1 MAARDS
7 SSSADT
13 ALISSL
19 NTLIASLVPALPAED
34 ATHHDRLLHLCL
46 RIVSSR
52 IASNAAPSDSA
63 AAEATRRRLVQS
75 GRGSDALAYSEL
87 HARLLR
93 AADLRRPSA
102 ALQLLAALLDTNKS
116 NSASVGPALL
126 SRPPLALADGVTTRA
141 PEASIVNT
149 AASRDLPPRVKKDPS
164 GGSGPANSDGGG
176 RPPKRSVTPWNVGG
190 GGGTELG
197 EKALV
202 RELLFVLQNI
212 DGAHLKWDVKL
223 DSFVLPSGAKVPPG
237 ARQLV
242 GRLAELGWLFR
253 QVTYYVKAGGGGGE
267 QQAAST
273 TTNLAATVAGGTN
286 AAVIGF
292 ERGESSVRAEG
303 GLVAQALRHALQ
315 EELDSWYQLLAV
327 LEEQRQSELTLLQ
340 LLVWSAEPMQRLLLM
355 AQLTRGCGHLKGGA
369 MTVAIQRQEN
379 HGDPQISGYVRQLL
393 TAACKPLFTMTREW
407 ILHGEITDSYDEFFI
422 EQRAVPLSGLWEE
435 RYVLREGMLPC
446 FLSRALAIEILKVG
460 KALNFIRLCCN
471 DTDWSLRLN
480 APLKSEMGGGGAA
493 GGAGGSS
500 ATTGAGP
507 NAGTVMAR
515 LEYGREAEL
524 QSVVTR
530 ASALASTHLLD
541 LLMNRFDLRAHC
553 YNTQQYLLLGKGDF
567 VQSLMEHLAP
577 QLARPATQLHRHHLL
592 SLVESAVR
600 SSATSVLEGSGGGG
614 GGGGN
619 SVEQQHSFL
628 LKSLDV
634 TLSKVPGGSGWDC
647 FCLDYSVGAP
657 CDVVFSS
664 AAMRSY
670 RQASTF
676 LWRLKRVEH
685 SLTAVWRKHC
695 TTARLI
701 PKLHSNATMHKCY
714 LLRNEMVH
722 FVYNLQYAR
731 YRYHQHPLPTFS
743 PSHPSPSP
751 SSPGTI

>member
-1 MAARDS
+1 MAARD

-93 AADLRRPSA
+93 ATDLRRPSA

-202 RELLFVLQNI
+202 REPLRPPEYRRRPQM
-212 DGAHLKWDVKL
+212 GCEL

-267 QQAAST
+267 QQAATT

-355 AQLTRGCGHLKGGA
+355 AQLTRGCGHLK
-369 MTVAIQRQEN
+369 
-379 HGDPQISGYVRQLL
+379 
-393 TAACKPLFTMTREW
+393 
-407 ILHGEITDSYDEFFI
+407 
-422 EQRAVPLSGLWEE
+422 
-435 RYVLREGMLPC
+435 
-446 FLSRALAIEILKVG
+446 VG
-460 KALNFIRLCCN
+460 R
-471 DTDWSLRLN
+471 
-480 APLKSEMGGGGAA
+480 
-493 GGAGGSS
+493 
-500 ATTGAGP
+500 
-507 NAGTVMAR
+507 
-515 LEYGREAEL
+515 
-524 QSVVTR
+524 
-530 ASALASTHLLD
+530 
-541 LLMNRFDLRAHC
+541 
-553 YNTQQYLLLGKGDF
+553 
-567 VQSLMEHLAP
+567 
-577 QLARPATQLHRHHLL
+577 
-592 SLVESAVR
+592 
-600 SSATSVLEGSGGGG
+600 
-614 GGGGN
+614 
-619 SVEQQHSFL
+619 
-628 LKSLDV
+628 
-634 TLSKVPGGSGWDC
+634 
-647 FCLDYSVGAP
+647 
-657 CDVVFSS
+657 
-664 AAMRSY
+664 
-670 RQASTF
+670 
-676 LWRLKRVEH
+676 
-685 SLTAVWRKHC
+685 
-695 TTARLI
+695 
-701 PKLHSNATMHKCY
+701 
-714 LLRNEMVH
+714 
-722 FVYNLQYAR
+722 
-731 YRYHQHPLPTFS
+731 
-743 PSHPSPSP
+743 
-751 SSPGTI
+751 